1 MTDYMSLHRIGTAA
15 RSLKA
20 VFKRLREE
28 KSGMGGVEFAIIA
41 PLLLMLYITAFEV
54 TVGLSVAKRATRTAG
69 VVADLVSQSNQVV
82 TKASLAT
89 MSDLANAIFS
99 PYSTTQME
107 LEITRVDID
116 SAGKA
121 KVGWAWAKSGKPSLT
136 KNQSLTLPADMATPG
151 TALVHAKVTIP
162 HKILMFIPGL
172 LPSELRSYTISR
184 EYYYGERIEG
194 AVLCSDC
201 S

>member
-1 MTDYMSLHRIGTAA
+1 MMDHMSMHRIRTAA
-15 RSLKA
+15 RSLKTA
-20 VFKRLREE
+20 LKRLREE

-69 VVADLVSQSNQVV
+69 VVADLVSQSNEVV
-82 TKASLAT
+82 TKSSLAT
-89 MSDLANAIFS
+89 MGDLANAIFS

-107 LEITRVDID
+107 LEITRVDVD

-121 KVGWAWAKSGKPSLT
+121 KVGWVWAKSGKPSLT
-136 KNQSLTLPADMATPG
+136 KNQSLTLPADMAMPG
-151 TALVHAKVTIP
+151 SALVHAKVTIP
-162 HKILMFIPGL
+162 HKLLIFMPGL
-172 LPSELRSYTISR
+172 LPSRLRSYKISR
-184 EYYYGERIEG
+184 EYYYRERIEG